1 MFRMN
6 RLTPRQKQVLEIINS
21 YTELG
26 KPFPTL
32 QEIAG
37 QLGVRHKSGVTGHI
51 KALERKGYITRRE
64 QRISNFLLKSDE
76 GRPAISDDECFPLVG
91 VIPAG
96 TPLQSFEQD
105 DSPRLSFNHHFFGG
119 GNLLA
124 VTISGDSMQGDSIC
138 DGDTAIIR
146 MQSDW
151 KEQDIVAARVGEDEV
166 TLKRIQPLAEGQVAL
181 VPSNPDYPV
190 KVYPEESV
198 QVLGILSGLVRKT

>member
-1 MFRMN
+1 
-6 RLTPRQKQVLEIINS
+6 
-21 YTELG
+21 
-26 KPFPTL
+26 
-32 QEIAG
+32 
-37 QLGVRHKSGVTGHI
+37 
-51 KALERKGYITRRE
+51 
-64 QRISNFLLKSDE
+64 
-76 GRPAISDDECFPLVG
+76 
-91 VIPAG
+91 
-96 TPLQSFEQD
+96 
-105 DSPRLSFNHHFFGG
+105 
-119 GNLLA
+119 
-124 VTISGDSMQGDSIC
+124 MQGDSIC